1 MEGLGRNLGEVSTRM
16 VAAGDV
22 SQDQGQPQEDVLA
35 RSHSCPAQSK
45 RSRERAREA
54 LERARAE
61 CGDELE
67 DEVEEEDS
75 WLQAA

>member
-1 MEGLGRNLGEVSTRM
+1 MRSQQEWSLQAMYHKIKVSRKKTFLHAAI
-16 VAAGDV
+16 VARHKAN
-22 SQDQGQPQEDVLA
+22 EA
-35 RSHSCPAQSK
+35 EKA
-45 RSRERAREA
+45 AREA